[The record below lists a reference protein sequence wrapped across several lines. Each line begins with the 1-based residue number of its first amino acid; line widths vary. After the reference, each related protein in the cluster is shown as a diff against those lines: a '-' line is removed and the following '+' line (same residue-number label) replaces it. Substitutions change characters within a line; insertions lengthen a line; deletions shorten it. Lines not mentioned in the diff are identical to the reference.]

1 MPLRDD
7 TGPIADEWTRIEPG
21 APLAPRSLLAL
32 EDAEAR
38 GEALTG
44 VAPASLG
51 LAIPNDAERAR
62 LAPWLARVSLI
73 AIAFP
78 AFNDGRGFSLARA
91 LRAKGFRGRLRA
103 AGPVIADQY
112 AYLRECG
119 FDEVEI
125 PDALAARQPEPL
137 WAAAAKRV
145 GLAYQQGYDGR
156 RNILA
161 ARAEARN
168 Q

>member
-7 TGPIADEWTRIEPG
+7 TGPIADEWTRVEPG
-21 APLAPRSLLAL
+21 APLAPRSLLTL

-38 GEALTG
+38 GAALGG
-44 VAPASLG
+44 VLPSALG
-51 LAIPNDAERAR
+51 LHLANDTERAR
-62 LAPWLARVSLI
+62 FAPWLQRISLVSVE
-73 AIAFP
+73 FP

-91 LRAKGFRGRLRA
+91 IRALRFTGRLRA
-103 AGPVIADQY
+103 FGPLIADQY

-125 PDALAARQPEPL
+125 PEALAARQPEAQ
-137 WAAAAKRV
+137 WRAAAKRI
-145 GLAYQQGYDGR
+145 GLSYQRGYDGR

-161 ARAEARN
+161 ARAEARRP
-168 Q
+168 

>member
-7 TGPIADEWTRIEPG
+7 TGPIPDDWTRIEPG

-38 GEALTG
+38 GEALEG
-44 VAPASLG
+44 VAPEALG

-62 LAPWLARVSLI
+62 LAPWLSRVSLI
-73 AIAFP
+73 AVAFP
-78 AFNDGRGFSLARA
+78 TFNDGRGFSLARA
-91 LRAKGFRGRLRA
+91 LRARGYEGRLRA

-125 PDALAARQPEPL
+125 PEALAARQPEAQ

-145 GLAYQQGYDGR
+145 GLAYQRGYDGR

-161 ARAEARN
+161 ARAEARER
-168 Q
+168 